1 MTDIETQIQEYRDL
15 LASKLH
21 ELEVLETEKQE
32 ILTRL
37 ENAKYQDR
45 TKIAADMKNSEQK
58 YRQLAQEVKSIS
70 YEIKRLKDTIAN

>member
-21 ELEVLETEKQE
+21 ELEVLEAEKQE

-37 ENAKYQDR
+37 ESAKYQDR